1 MDVTEITLSLY
12 LKYFDTCFMLYA
24 KINSNWIIYKNENP
38 KIMKVS
44 QEILR
49 ENLCDTWLS
58 KYFLDI
64 ATKAYSI
71 EENLIY
77 WTL

>member
-1 MDVTEITLSLY
+1 
-12 LKYFDTCFMLYA
+12 
-24 KINSNWIIYKNENP
+24 
-38 KIMKVS
+38 MKVS

-49 ENLCDTWLS
+49 ENLCDTWLG

-77 WTL
+77 WTLWKIKFLLFKSHS